1 MWLPAG
7 CSSRRRPRPRAPAA
21 STAAAPPAAP
31 PPTTTTATWR
41 SGRGVLPAMERGSV
55 SRLTVSLTG
64 TVTRRGA
71 GHRSARGHPAGALAP
86 VRRRIREAA
95 ERERREVGELT
106 AAVEH
111 QLAHA
116 TADGR

>member
-1 MWLPAG
+1 MSLSTG
-7 CSSRRRPRPRAPAA
+7 CSSTSRTSTPAPAA
-21 STAAAPPAAP
+21 STAAATPAAP

-55 SRLTVSLTG
+55 ARLTVSLTG
-64 TVTRRGA
+64 TATRRGA
-71 GHRSARGHPAGALAP
+71 GHRSACGHPAGALAP